1 MDELYTNEPEEEI
14 SSDLDLPEEVK
25 TDEEQAIDEL
35 PEEEADFMLDP
46 EQMLID
52 QDQFVKDK
60 IENLFPPVVPYDDAD
75 VVTPYQPGSL
85 SPERVLSIQMQREQ
99 EEQEQAEHKEL
110 MDTQHPFRL
119 NDWNMQED
127 LQRIGTTQAQQAKE
141 GQVTDLLDPAR
152 VDDKNLKLNLKQGWD
167 KAKEMLA
174 WAGNNKI
181 DAALASM
188 MDVAVFAKELP
199 RQTDAAFQEAISSIG
214 NKGIRL
220 ANTLIERTPGL
231 DIFGPIELLDKYSR
245 PLIIGDTVIDPGGP
259 FEPSSNI
266 GAFMHYPIKLGMT
279 TIAGL
284 GAIGLAVGT
293 IPVVTTKVASIAA
306 LGAVTAGSAM
316 LLAEPEDPLIGDI
329 IYSNPIFP
337 AFGKMI
343 PEFMR
348 SNGDSYALQT
358 LKTGVETF
366 VLEFLGGLLI
376 KGGYKASSAMRKR
389 WAKKYAE
396 VVGEAAD
403 IHKKRSDFKDVV
415 EASYRVLPDDE
426 DALRDNYVMNSFRA
440 LPEPDEGSQVIKS
453 WDTSR
458 LPPTDKT
465 IPQFRLQ
472 DVDPFVPESSP
483 TSQMARV
490 LPPDRRNKSLGMI
503 GDLKNDLSVFHQ
515 ANPEAGKML
524 GGWEILEGMLTS
536 QLTEIDEYL
545 SSPDKPVIKPT
556 KQTGKMGAKVH
567 DADDESLEGF
577 VFETPM
583 DYTGEVG
590 LNKVPPK
597 GQEAPIFNPLL
608 KLDYILLELGR
619 VSSLKSF
626 DALSEQG
633 KIKYQNIFDKF
644 TRQIEKNYYSSIE
657 KEDLVFPMD
666 FPKIREGVV
675 EIRKNA
681 VAHEESFGRLL
692 PEYKKVLEALKEWS
706 VSPEEAKKKGFKT
719 WPEMA
724 DDLRKLEEPGLQG
737 VITVKAFID
746 TVSKILSQQDPVDV
760 TQKVVPLKKPT
771 RQLAPD
777 EYLALTKILLKMEQ
791 FLSYRRKLLDTLF
804 DLPFEPRA
812 VDLEGV
818 VAKELTL
825 EDAIGSG
832 VGLENAVPIVTSAN
846 LLRELKDVDTIGLL
860 DGTTINQLYD
870 GWKHREDM
878 LSEMAVARYKK
889 QRVLERAKRG
899 KEYLKHDFIVK
910 KSEELVGE
918 QKAAYEAEIARQREV
933 IEMGSRAVVQL
944 EKDRKKAQ
952 EDYNKVASKAKEVI
966 KTKDEKAKKR
976 ILREQGRTEKKL
988 KEKNKELK
996 NVKKDLELAQTQIK
1010 VFSKRT
1016 PWLIDKE
1023 MELPPKEQKFVFV
1036 KKGKVFA
1043 NINKFKGKED
1053 WAEAVVEVKKHM
1065 RQHLKKE
1072 DRLYAEILKSGWER
1086 GEVLPTEIRQ
1096 DVAKKLGMT
1105 DDQFALLS
1113 PFNGRQGMGP
1123 FKYTPQKRPVLPGTL
1138 SFTDGIG
1145 VLRPWNAEDLVASMK
1160 IMEASVDRVTLL
1172 AKLAVEKDAL
1182 TKEDLEIL
1190 NYTKED
1196 VANLEPDNVEAL
1208 THFKDSFETLFYTI
1222 YPQVFTM
1229 LHHTPMILP
1238 HAKKIDNRLTY
1249 LGQIEDTIKRF
1260 GNRGFPDNLD
1270 GLKTIAQE
1278 WNILHKKGGTALSD
1292 MRKNL
1297 HLMRY
1302 DRGNIITKFL
1312 NSAMF
1317 LRTASML
1324 SSTTTMAKILS
1335 SGIIETSLKLGME
1348 YPLEALVFRPM
1359 AQQGSVQSGMNQLLK
1374 MWGVGT
1380 VAAFRASISALASHF
1395 EDLSKIASWETHRRR
1410 DFSFT
1415 RSKIDPSGSH
1425 MDQGVE
1431 RMGDEFLVRDRHQ
1444 PTRYKPDEL
1453 SVFGAISDM
1462 FTAFNELPHRG
1473 IDMQDDVFKSING
1486 AFRMQMLAVRAAD
1499 ADVPAEINRIREA
1512 AMKAHDP
1519 GPTKFVQKKWF
1530 DPETETYTHVHP
1542 EYRKK
1547 ARIRDHKVEEAIWA
1561 FEDSVD
1567 DYWARRYQ
1575 YHLENPS
1582 PEMAEDVLRH
1592 QRQVVLT
1599 EDLKENGWLRNVY
1612 ENWYGMA
1619 SGFRYLWPFLRTS
1632 LNSYKNNVERGPF
1645 RLAPE
1650 LMHLTFGDKPW
1661 GEIVPT
1667 GFERGN
1673 KVINW
1678 LINLVSLSKDPKMY
1692 RMFEEMRDKFPEGSP
1707 ERKAWEDA
1715 IGKHTPQT
1723 NMKYSMLR
1731 HSIFDQKS
1739 DPNAWAQEMS
1749 RFTTG
1754 MMLGFAGIYLASEG
1768 FITGHDDVERNTPY
1782 DLGRKSV
1789 GWIPGAVF
1797 WPISADGKRGI
1808 YIQVK
1813 RDEPLGLFLTHMAE
1827 VHEMGRYMYAQ
1838 DYEELVH
1845 TSLWMLGNV
1854 FAPEIVKD
1862 VFKDVEFYMSM
1873 QEGKFKAA
1881 HKQFWSTVKTK
1892 IEPLSPTPLVDLP
1905 KEFEG
1910 LVPDIYKTRKGDQ
1923 MVKPDPTIP
1932 SPFIGLKGL
1941 VIDFRNFI
1949 KSEKEAFEPAED
1961 VQRDY
1966 TVSTVTEYQ
1975 DEQGRWRQDETDML
1989 SADIMFD
1996 MLVKMYSKKAKGY
2009 AENVATKRNLW
2020 DEPMPTTHKYGMWS
2034 IGAYLLP
2041 NAVAK
2046 HLVRPELEGG
2056 LAPKIIREWERID
2069 YDLVGNKYIGPT
2081 KEADE
2086 KLNASVFEAFQSRGD
2101 MTKARIHAEFIRLGV
2116 QHTWAAAIKDEQGWN
2131 TRPIFDRIAK
2141 HYGKRNI
2148 TMALTAQ
2155 QRADLIKETN
2165 TISNT
2170 EELVKKYGGVKMV
2183 DALYNEI
2190 TNHYPSL
2197 GDDEEG
2203 RGSFDKFMRQ
2213 EKIKEIIG
2221 DYAEEARKKY
2231 VGLNPH
2237 IEAAMRDKSEQ
2248 ADME

>member
-1 MDELYTNEPEEEI
+1 MDELYKNEPEEEI

-25 TDEEQAIDEL
+25 TEEEQIIDEL
-35 PEEEADFMLDP
+35 PEEESDFMLDP

-52 QDQFVKDK
+52 QDKFVKDK

-127 LQRIGTTQAQQAKE
+127 LQRIGQRIGTTQAQQAKE

-152 VDDKNLKLNLKQGWD
+152 VDDKQMKLRLKQDWD
-167 KAKEMLA
+167 KAKEVLS

-199 RQTDAAFQEAISSIG
+199 DQTNAAFQEAISSIG

-231 DIFGPIELLDKYSR
+231 DIFGPIDLLDKYNK

-279 TIAGL
+279 TVAGL
-284 GAIGLAVGT
+284 GAIAIAAGT
-293 IPVVTTKVASIAA
+293 VPVVTTKVASIAA
-306 LGAVTAGSAM
+306 LGAVTAGAAM
-316 LLAEPEDPLIGDI
+316 LLAEPEDPLLGDI
-329 IYSNPIFP
+329 IYNNPVFP

-348 SNGDSYALQT
+348 SNGDSHALQI
-358 LKTGVETF
+358 LKTGIQDF
-366 VLEFLGGLLI
+366 VLEFLGGMLI
-376 KGGYKASSAMRKR
+376 KGTHKASSAMRKR
-389 WAKKYAE
+389 YAKKYAD
-396 VVGEAAD
+396 VVGESAD
-403 IHKKRSDFKDVV
+403 ILKKRSDFKDVV
-415 EASYRVLPDDE
+415 EASYRVLPDEE
-426 DALRDNYVMNSFRA
+426 DALRDNYVMNSFRE
-440 LPEPDEGSQVIKS
+440 LPEPDEGTQVVKS

-458 LPPTDKT
+458 LPPTDRT

-490 LPPDRRNKSLGMI
+490 LPPDRRHRSTDII
-503 GDLKNDLSVFHQ
+503 GRFNDEVMTFHE
-515 ANPEAGKML
+515 ANPEAGTARKFVHIKNALIWKL
-524 GGWEILEGMLTS
+524 G
-536 QLTEIDEYL
+536 QIDRYL
-545 SSPDKPVIKPT
+545 SDPDKPIIRK
-556 KQTGKMGAKVH
+556 
-567 DADDESLEGF
+567 DESQTASESLKGF

-590 LNKVPPK
+590 LSKVPPK
-597 GQEAPIFNPLL
+597 GEDLPILDQLL
-608 KLDYILLELGR
+608 DVDQILIE
-619 VSSLKSF
+619 
-626 DALSEQG
+626 
-633 KIKYQNIFDKF
+633 FDKVESLVGF
-644 TRQIEKNYYSSIE
+644 DKLSDKGKKEYTNIYSKFVRDIEKNYYASIE
-657 KEDLVFPMD
+657 KEDLVIPMD
-666 FPKIREGVV
+666 YPNIRKGIV

-681 VAHEESFGRLL
+681 IEHEESFERLL
-692 PEYKKVLEALKEWS
+692 PAYKIVLQALS
-706 VSPEEAKKKGFKT
+706 LSPEEAKKKGIKSWT
-719 WPEMA
+719 EMI
-724 DDLRKLEEPGLQG
+724 DDLRKLQEPGLRG
-737 VITVKAFID
+737 VITVKAFTDAISNMFTD
-746 TVSKILSQQDPVDV
+746 LNRLGPES
-760 TQKVVPLKKPT
+760 T
-771 RQLAPD
+771 RRLTSD
-777 EYLALTKILLKMEQ
+777 EIQTLTKVLQKTKH
-791 FLSYRRKLLDTLF
+791 FLSYRRKLLDSLF
-804 DLPFEPRA
+804 DLPLEQRR
-812 VDLEGV
+812 VDADGV
-818 VAKELTL
+818 LVSEELTL
-825 EDAIGSG
+825 DDMVSASG
-832 VGLENAVPIVTSAN
+832 AASLKDTLANITSAN
-846 LLRELKDVDTIGLL
+846 VLRELKDADTIGLL
-860 DGTTINQLYD
+860 DGTTIKQLED
-870 GWKHREDM
+870 GWKNREDFI
-878 LSEMAVARYKK
+878 SDMAASYYKK
-889 QRVLERAKRG
+889 QKILERARRG

-918 QKAAYEAEIARQREV
+918 QKATYEAEIAKQKEI
-933 IEMGSRAVVQL
+933 IEMGSRALKQL
-944 EKDRKKAQ
+944 NKEKKQAEKDLNDVAKK
-952 EDYNKVASKAKEVI
+952 SKEVI

-976 ILREQGRTEKKL
+976 ILKEQGKAERALRKKD
-988 KEKNKELK
+988 KELK

-1023 MELPPKEQKFVFV
+1023 MGLPPKEQKFVYV
-1036 KKGKVFA
+1036 KKGKVYV
-1043 NINKFKGKED
+1043 NVNKFKGKED
-1053 WAEAVVEVKKHM
+1053 WAEAIVEVKKHM
-1065 RQHLKKE
+1065 RQHIKKE
-1072 DRLYAEILKSGWER
+1072 DKLYAELLKSGWER
-1086 GEVLPTEIRQ
+1086 GEILPTELRQ

-1105 DDQFALLS
+1105 DDQFAMLS

-1160 IMEASVDRVTLL
+1160 VMEASVDRVTLL

-1182 TKEDLEIL
+1182 NKEDLEIL
-1190 NYTKED
+1190 NYTKEEI
-1196 VANLEPDNVEAL
+1196 ANLEPDNVEAL

-1238 HAKKIDNRLTY
+1238 HAQKIDSRLTY

-1278 WNILHKKGGTALSD
+1278 WNLLHKKGGTALED
-1292 MRKNL
+1292 MKKNL

-1302 DRGNIITKFL
+1302 DRGNIVTKFL

-1335 SGIIETSLKLGME
+1335 SGIIETSLKVGME

-1359 AQQGSVQSGMNQLLK
+1359 AQQGSVQSGMSQLLK
-1374 MWGVGT
+1374 MYGAGT

-1395 EDLSKIASWETHRRR
+1395 EDLSKIASWETHKRR

-1415 RSKIDPSGSH
+1415 KSKIDPSGSH

-1431 RMGDEFLVRDRHQ
+1431 RMGDEYLVRDRHQ

-1453 SVFGAISDM
+1453 STFGAISDI
-1462 FTAFNELPHRG
+1462 FTAVNELPHRG

-1512 AMKAHDP
+1512 AIKNKLP
-1519 GPTKFVQKKWF
+1519 
-1530 DPETETYTHVHP
+1530 PE
-1542 EYRKK
+1542 KI
-1547 ARIRDHKVEEAIWA
+1547 AEAIEA
-1561 FEDSVD
+1561 FEDDVD
-1567 DYWARRYQ
+1567 NYWARRYQ
-1575 YHLENPS
+1575 HHLENPS

-1599 EDLKENGWLRNVY
+1599 EDLKDNGWLRNVY

-1632 LNSYKNNVERGPF
+1632 LNSYKNNIERGPF

-1650 LMHLTFGDKPW
+1650 VMHLTFGDKPW
-1661 GEIVPT
+1661 KEIVPT
-1667 GFERGN
+1667 GLERGN
-1673 KVINW
+1673 SVINW

-1789 GWIPGAVF
+1789 GWIPGSVF
-1797 WPISADGKRGI
+1797 WPISEDGKRGI

-1827 VHEMGRYMYAQ
+1827 VHEMGRYLYAG

-1845 TSLWMLGNV
+1845 MSIWLVGNV

-1862 VFKDVEFYMSM
+1862 VFKDVEFYMSL
-1873 QEGKFKAA
+1873 QEGKFKAG
-1881 HKQFWSTVKTK
+1881 HKQFWSTVKAK
-1892 IEPLSPTPLVDLP
+1892 IEPLAPTPWFDLP
-1905 KEFEG
+1905 KEFG
-1910 LVPDIYKTRKGDQ
+1910 KYVPDIYKTRKGDQ

-2041 NAVAK
+2041 NGVAK

-2056 LAPKIIREWERID
+2056 LAPKIIRKWERID
-2069 YDLVGNKYIGPT
+2069 YDLASNKYKGPT
-2081 KEADE
+2081 KEADQE
-2086 KLNASVFEAFQSRGD
+2086 LNTSVFEAFQTDKPDD

-2116 QHTWAAAIKDEQGWN
+2116 QHTWTAAIKDEQGWN

-2155 QRADLIKETN
+2155 QRAELIKETK
-2165 TISNT
+2165 TIKTSFDNS
-2170 EELVKKYGGVKMV
+2170 EALEKKYGGVKMI

-2197 GDDEEG
+2197 GKDDKDGES

-2231 VGLNPH
+2231 MLNNPH
-2237 IEAAMRDKSEQ
+2237 IEAAMKDKAQQ